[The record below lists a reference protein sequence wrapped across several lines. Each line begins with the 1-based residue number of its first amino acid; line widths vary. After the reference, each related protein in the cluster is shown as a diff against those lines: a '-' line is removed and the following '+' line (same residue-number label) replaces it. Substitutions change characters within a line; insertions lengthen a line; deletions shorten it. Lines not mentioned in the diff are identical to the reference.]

1 MTSRVFA
8 GTLFHVTRRLLPLFF
23 ALGACAAPQAPPPD
37 ASPDATA
44 EAAADVASAP
54 DADPPTD
61 VAMDVTDASELPDAQ
76 PEASS
81 PDVVDAGLEAGPSD
95 AGVPPNINVM
105 HPAMAVR
112 AALRL
117 TCGPGMPS
125 ASTAGFCDAIKS
137 ETFEGACSVRGTR
150 YQVAFSPFN
159 CGLACYSIT
168 VAEDGALR
176 AVTLSTG
183 SGAPISGTN
192 VVVTRGL
199 EWVDGMGQRRQNF
212 YVRVQLDPTPA
223 RDIRG
228 IAGVAGVTVAPEYAD
243 VYALGCPKG
252 P

>member
-1 MTSRVFA
+1 MF
-8 GTLFHVTRRLLPLFF
+8 RRL
-23 ALGACAAPQAPPPD
+23 ALAIALALSACAAPLVPPPD
-37 ASPDATA
+37 ASPDAAA

-61 VAMDVTDASELPDAQ
+61 VAIDSADASELPDAQ
-76 PEASS
+76 PDAASS
-81 PDVVDAGLEAGPSD
+81 PDAGLEAGASD

-105 HPAMAVR
+105 HPSMAVR

-117 TCGPGMPS
+117 TCGPGMPG
-125 ASTAGFCDAIKS
+125 AGAAGFCDAIKS
-137 ETFEGACSVRGTR
+137 ETFEGACSARGTR

-168 VAEDGALR
+168 AAEDGALR

-183 SGAPISGTN
+183 SGAPISGSN